1 MNDVPEVDAR
11 ALGRLR
17 LLGTGGQ
24 GKVLRLLDHADGP
37 DAVVYKEYS
46 PRVVDDVDVDAL
58 RNFVGFA
65 HGLAP
70 GVRAKLLATTA
81 WPEAV
86 VRKDGVVVG
95 FLMRKAPAAYTAA
108 MRFGE
113 ETSTEPALVQ
123 FLLNPPEYLAA
134 RGLRLSPRFRYEFL
148 HDTATALDLL
158 HGLGVGVGDLSPN
171 NMLFSLTA
179 RPRVFFLDCDA
190 MRLAGESVLPQVET
204 PDWRIS
210 DVGPEELATPGSDT
224 YKLGLLAVR
233 LFANDQQSSDPR
245 RVPIRLRAKVT
256 ASLRRDPDKRPSAR
270 SWIDALAT
278 AARDATDTSD
288 TPEPKPSPP
297 PPEPDDEVVEQP
309 PARQRPRVGV
319 AGAVVL
325 AVVALG
331 VITMLNQAFPAKQ
344 PRDPSLGLTTLG
356 VSTPGYDI
364 YRSVLAP
371 PTGGA
376 RIPTAG
382 LPGAA
387 TPLTGLPG
395 IGLPDSPLRPT
406 YWPSNRPTFL
416 LDPED
421 FLVCRPI
428 VRADQGVRG
437 GAGLDLAKIAV
448 GTVVCEINA
457 ATRTRITRIG
467 LESLTDQ
474 GPVSAPRVVG
484 FWGEGTSSPRV
495 VAALTT
501 KSGGCVRVSLQLT
514 AAYKV
519 SAAGVA
525 GTC

>member
-1 MNDVPEVDAR
+1 MTDVPEVDAR

-58 RNFVGFA
+58 RDFVGFA
-65 HGLAP
+65 HELAP

-95 FLMRKAPAAYTAA
+95 FLMRKAPAAYTTT

-113 ETSTEPALVQ
+113 QTSTELALVQ

-158 HGLGVGVGDLSPN
+158 HGLGISVGDLSPN

-179 RPRVFFLDCDA
+179 RPRGYFLDCDA

-210 DVGPEELATPGSDT
+210 DVGPEELATPDSDT

-245 RVPIRLRAKVT
+245 RVPVRLRAKVT
-256 ASLRRDPDKRPSAR
+256 ASLRRDPDRRPSAR
-270 SWIDALAT
+270 SWVDALAS

-288 TPEPKPSPP
+288 TPPAAEVPP
-297 PPEPDDEVVEQP
+297 PRVPEDDPVIQP
-309 PARQRPRVGV
+309 PAPPTRGRWLTAGVVSALVIGIITLIASTSTDTTPTRSAPFSAGTPRLTLPTYVPVPTIGLPTGVLPTVRVPINRLPSELLFPTADLASCLLPAGV
-319 AGAVVL
+319 AG
-325 AVVALG
+325 
-331 VITMLNQAFPAKQ
+331 
-344 PRDPSLGLTTLG
+344 D
-356 VSTPGYDI
+356 
-364 YRSVLAP
+364 
-371 PTGGA
+371 
-376 RIPTAG
+376 
-382 LPGAA
+382 
-387 TPLTGLPG
+387 
-395 IGLPDSPLRPT
+395 
-406 YWPSNRPTFL
+406 
-416 LDPED
+416 
-421 FLVCRPI
+421 
-428 VRADQGVRG
+428 VRG
-437 GAGLDLAKIAV
+437 GAGLERARSAV
-448 GTVVCEINA
+448 TDVVCEVN
-457 ATRTRITRIG
+457 RTQRSHIGRIV
-467 LESLTDQ
+467 L
-474 GPVSAPRVVG
+474 GPVSALGLLDWARIVG
-484 FWGEGTSSPRV
+484 YWGEGTASPRI
-495 VAALTT
+495 VAELT
-501 KSGGCVRVSLQLT
+501 KKAGGCARVSLQFDS
-514 AAYKV
+514 AYEV
-519 SAAGVA
+519 TSSGVV